1 MALKVKVKY
10 NCTNDRT
17 SYVPIYKSS
26 SSNGSFAGDLFIILF
41 VEKMFI
47 ASSFTIFSFFPCFFI
62 LQIIQGVNGTV
73 VRKNSE
79 WQCC

>member
-17 SYVPIYKSS
+17 SCVPVYKSG
-26 SSNGSFAGDLFIILF
+26 NGSFAGDLFIILF
-41 VEKMFI
+41 VKFVEKMFI
-47 ASSFTIFSFFPCFFI
+47 ASPFTIFSLFPCFFI
-62 LQIIQGVNGTV
+62 LQIRGVNGTV

-79 WQCC
+79 